1 MFKHK
6 GVHRPGKAAAAK
18 RAAIPP
24 KSVAAGSIQKGTA
37 YRSDPNVV
45 KALLKKFGGRK

>member
-18 RAAIPP
+18 RAAIPG
-24 KSVAAGSIQKGTA
+24 KVVAKGSVRQGTA
-37 YRSDPNVV
+37 YRSDPSVV
-45 KALLKKFGGRK
+45 KALLKKFGGKK